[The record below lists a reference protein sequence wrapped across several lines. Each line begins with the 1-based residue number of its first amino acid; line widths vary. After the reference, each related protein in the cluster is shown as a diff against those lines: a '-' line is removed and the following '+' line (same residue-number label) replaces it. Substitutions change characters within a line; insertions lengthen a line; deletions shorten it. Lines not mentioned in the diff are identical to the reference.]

1 MNRPFVNV
9 LSQLALIMT
18 RNGEPFRAKA
28 YQTAQETISSLAIVL
43 TKDNFMKEL
52 KGKPGIGPAV
62 LEKLNEFCS
71 TGTLSIIEREKNNPI
86 NIFCDIYGVGPKKA
100 KEIVEKGIV
109 TIEQLRLNADKVL
122 NDTQRTGLRYYE
134 DILERIPRAEID
146 SFKSILNNIFS
157 NLKTNF
163 SPSMKMNFE
172 IVGSYR
178 RGAQD
183 SGDIDVIVTSQ
194 NSQVF
199 SMLISALLRGK
210 IILEVLSQGNSKC
223 LVIAMISNKARR
235 VDFLFTSHDEFPF
248 SILYFTGSKIFN
260 TVMRGTALSR
270 GFTMNEHGICR
281 KEDGS
286 QVEIIFKNEREIFDF
301 LNLEYKEPWERV
313 DGRDVVSKKNL
324 EEFLLYQKNGLTS
337 LTLNQLEKI
346 IFFLNEAYHNSSPLV
361 SDNEF
366 DAIKDYYD
374 SSQKKGEKG
383 SNNNSISIIGATP
396 PAADKNKVTLPYL
409 MPSMDKIKPDTD
421 ALLTWTKKHKGP
433 YLLSCKVDGVSGLY
447 STEGNQPKLYTRGD
461 GCIGQDIS
469 HFIPY
474 LRLPREKNIV
484 IRGEFL
490 IKKDVF
496 LSKYKGEFK
505 NPRNMVAGIM
515 NQKSVDTSKIKDVQF
530 VAYEV
535 VKPVLKPSEQMAFL
549 SKREKEIDC
558 VQYKLQN
565 EITNDSLSSL
575 LIDWR
580 KSYLYEIDGIIVAD
594 DNIYKRS
601 PTLENPTWAFAFK
614 MILTEQIAEAHVV
627 GVIWTPSKDGYL
639 KPRVQISPVSLGG
652 VLIEYATG
660 FNGSFIRDN
669 KIGVGTIIEII
680 RSGDVIPHIRA
691 VKVPASKPMMPLVPY
706 KWNDSQ
712 VDIVLENMDLDD
724 TVREKN
730 ITCFFKGIEVDG
742 LGSGNVNR
750 IIQAGFSSVEQIINM
765 TVDDFLKVEGF
776 QLTMAT
782 KIHHGIQS
790 KLEAASLLTLMSSS
804 NLFGRGFSEKK
815 IEVILTEYP
824 TILTSLET
832 KQERINKLLSVK
844 GFALKTAEAFV
855 DKIPD
860 FLAFL
865 KRCALE
871 HKLLGTSLP
880 PSSISSPSSS
890 SSLSLS
896 GKTFVLT
903 GFRDKELEEKLK
915 SKGGKIGSTV
925 SKNTWMVI
933 VKDLE
938 DSTQKMIDAKRL
950 GINIV
955 RVADLDLF

>member
-1 MNRPFVNV
+1 MNQQFIHILN
-9 LSQLALIMT
+9 QLADIMS

-28 YQTAQETISSLAIVL
+28 YHSAQETISSLSNKVL

-52 KGKPGIGPAV
+52 KGQPGIGPAV

-71 TGTLSIIEREKNNPI
+71 TGTLSIIEREKNNPVHK
-86 NIFCDIYGVGPKKA
+86 FCDIYGVGPKKA
-100 KEIVEKGIV
+100 KEIVDKGVV
-109 TIEQLRLNADKVL
+109 TIEQLRLNADGLL
-122 NDTQRTGLRYYE
+122 NDTQKTGLRYYE

-146 SFKSILNNIFS
+146 SFKSTLNNIFL

-163 SPSMKMNFE
+163 SPSMRMNFE

-199 SMLISALLRGK
+199 SMLISALLRAK
-210 IILEVLSQGNSKC
+210 IILEVLSQGTSKC
-223 LVIAMISNKARR
+223 LVIAMILTKARR
-235 VDFLFTSHDEFPF
+235 VDFLFTTHDEFPF
-248 SILYFTGSKIFN
+248 SILYFTGSKNFN
-260 TVMRGTALSR
+260 TAMRGTALTR
-270 GFTMNEHGICR
+270 GYTMNEHGICR
-281 KEDGS
+281 KDGTP
-286 QVEIIFKNEREIFDF
+286 VEIIFKSEREIFDF
-301 LNLEYKEPWERV
+301 LHLEYKEPWERV
-313 DGRDVVSKKNL
+313 DGRDIVLKV
-324 EEFLLYQKNGLTS
+324 EQGAGLLTSYRKHGLTS
-337 LTLNQLEKI
+337 LSQVQLEEIIETLN
-346 IFFLNEAYHNSSPLV
+346 NAYHNSSPLV
-361 SDNEF
+361 EDNEF
-366 DAIKDYYD
+366 DAIKDYYENKY
-374 SSQKKGEKG
+374 KKLGTV
-383 SNNNSISIIGATP
+383 GA
-396 PAADKNKVTLPYL
+396 AVASKVTLPYL
-409 MPSMDKIKPDTD
+409 MASMDKIKPDTD
-421 ALLTWTKKHKGP
+421 ALINWTKKYKGP

-461 GCIGQDIS
+461 GCVGQDIS
-469 HFIPY
+469 HLIPH

-496 LSKYKGEFK
+496 LLKYKGEFK
-505 NPRNMVAGIM
+505 NPRNMVAGIV
-515 NQKSVDTSKIKDVQF
+515 NQKSVDLTKIKDVQF

-535 VKPVLKPSEQMAFL
+535 LKPVLKPSDQMAFL
-549 SKREKEIDC
+549 QQREKEIDC
-558 VQYKLQN
+558 VQFLMQDKL
-565 EITNDSLSSL
+565 TNDSLSSL
-575 LIDWR
+575 LLEWR
-580 KSYLYEIDGIIVAD
+580 KSYLYEIDGIIVAE
-594 DNIYKRS
+594 NRIFERTS
-601 PTLENPTWAFAFK
+601 TLQNPCWAFAFK
-614 MILTEQIAEAHVV
+614 MILTEQIAEAHVL

-660 FNGSFIRDN
+660 FNGAFIEDN

-691 VKVPASKPMMPLVPY
+691 VKVSSSNAMMPSVPY
-706 KWNDSQ
+706 KWNDSH
-712 VDIVLENMDLDD
+712 VDVILENMDLDD

-750 IIQAGFSSVEQIINM
+750 IIQAGFTTVEQIINM
-765 TVDDFLKVEGF
+765 TLNDFLKVEGF

-782 KIHHGIQS
+782 KIHDGIRL

-815 IEVILTEYP
+815 IEVILSEYP
-824 TILTSLET
+824 TILMSKET
-832 KQERINKLLSVK
+832 KQERINKLLNVK

-855 DKIPD
+855 EKIPD

-865 KRCALE
+865 KRCALDY
-871 HKLLGTSLP
+871 KLLGTST
-880 PSSISSPSSS
+880 SIPSSS
-890 SSLSLS
+890 SSSSLLLE

-915 SKGGKIGSTV
+915 SMGAKIGSSV
-925 SKNTWMVI
+925 SKNTYMVV
-933 VKDLE
+933 VKDME

-955 RVADLDLF
+955 RVADLALF

>member
-1 MNRPFVNV
+1 MNQQFIHILN
-9 LSQLALIMT
+9 QLADIMS
-18 RNGEPFRAKA
+18 RKGEPFRAKA
-28 YQTAQETISSLAIVL
+28 YHSAQETISSHSNKVL

-52 KGKPGIGPAV
+52 KGQPGIGPAV

-71 TGTLSIIEREKNNPI
+71 TGTLSIIEREKNNPVHK
-86 NIFCDIYGVGPKKA
+86 FCDIYGVGPKKA
-100 KEIVEKGIV
+100 KEIVDKGVV
-109 TIEQLRLNADKVL
+109 TIEQLRLNADGLL
-122 NDTQRTGLRYYE
+122 NDTQKTGLRYYE

-146 SFKSILNNIFS
+146 SFKSTLNNIFS

-163 SPSMKMNFE
+163 SPSMRMNFE

-199 SMLISALLRGK
+199 SMLISALLRAK
-210 IILEVLSQGNSKC
+210 IILEVLSQGTSKC
-223 LVIAMISNKARR
+223 LVIAMILTKARR
-235 VDFLFTSHDEFPF
+235 VDFLFTTHDEFPF
-248 SILYFTGSKIFN
+248 SILYFTGSKNFN
-260 TVMRGTALSR
+260 TAMRGTALTR
-270 GFTMNEHGICR
+270 GYTMNEHGICR
-281 KEDGS
+281 KDGTP
-286 QVEIIFKNEREIFDF
+286 VEIIFKSEREIFDF
-301 LNLEYKEPWERV
+301 LHLEYKEPWERV
-313 DGRDVVSKKNL
+313 DGRDIVLKG
-324 EEFLLYQKNGLTS
+324 EQGAGLLTSYRKHGLTS
-337 LTLNQLEKI
+337 LSQVQLEEIIETLN
-346 IFFLNEAYHNSSPLV
+346 NAYHNSSPLV
-361 SDNEF
+361 EDNEF
-366 DAIKDYYD
+366 DAIKDYYENKY
-374 SSQKKGEKG
+374 KKIGT
-383 SNNNSISIIGATP
+383 IGAP
-396 PAADKNKVTLPYL
+396 VASKVTLPYL
-409 MPSMDKIKPDTD
+409 MASMDKIKPDTD
-421 ALLTWTKKHKGP
+421 ALINWTKKYKGP

-461 GCIGQDIS
+461 GCVGQDIS
-469 HFIPY
+469 HLIPH

-496 LSKYKGEFK
+496 LLKYKGEFK
-505 NPRNMVAGIM
+505 NPRNMVAGIV
-515 NQKSVDTSKIKDVQF
+515 NQKSVDLTKIKDVQF

-535 VKPVLKPSEQMAFL
+535 LKPVLKPSDQMAFL
-549 SKREKEIDC
+549 REREKEIDC
-558 VQYKLQN
+558 VQFLMQDKL
-565 EITNDSLSSL
+565 TNDSLSSL
-575 LIDWR
+575 LLEWR
-580 KSYLYEIDGIIVAD
+580 KSYLYEIDGIIVAE
-594 DNIYKRS
+594 NRIFERTS
-601 PTLENPTWAFAFK
+601 TLQNPCWAFAFK
-614 MILTEQIAEAHVV
+614 MILTEQIAEAHVL

-660 FNGSFIRDN
+660 FNGAFIEDN

-691 VKVPASKPMMPLVPY
+691 VKVSSSNAMMPSVPY
-706 KWNDSQ
+706 KWNDSH
-712 VDIVLENMDLDD
+712 VDVILENMDLDD

-750 IIQAGFSSVEQIINM
+750 IIQAGFTTVEQIINM
-765 TVDDFLKVEGF
+765 TLNDFLKVEGF

-782 KIHHGIQS
+782 KIHDGIRL

-815 IEVILTEYP
+815 IEVILSEYP
-824 TILTSLET
+824 TILISKET
-832 KQERINKLLSVK
+832 KQERINNLLNVK

-855 DKIPD
+855 EKIPD

-865 KRCALE
+865 KRCALDY
-871 HKLLGTSLP
+871 KLLGTST
-880 PSSISSPSSS
+880 SIPSSS
-890 SSLSLS
+890 SSSSLLLE

-915 SKGGKIGSTV
+915 SMGAKIGSSV
-925 SKNTWMVI
+925 SKNTYMVV
-933 VKDLE
+933 VKDME

-955 RVADLDLF
+955 RVADLALF